1 MRYLSLIC
9 LGLVVFFAS
18 ACGASR
24 DSLSFDLASQP
35 TYYQDAKVQHGNPQV
50 IVSPTTQPN
59 RQLTALMVPFRLTQ
73 QSTEA
78 KQIGRD
84 VSRLFW
90 QVFLSEQIFPIIE
103 YDENAQP
110 YRADY
115 SQRQGVRKKAELV
128 IGGHITQYYSG
139 GAQGVSSL
147 SVTVEIWDL
156 ATGNLIWSVSQAASL
171 DPTGY
176 NDYIVM
182 GTRKRVPADPMWMI
196 STTAA
201 RDIARVVGAWSNP
214 DHYIDDGQ
222 NGEEREPSAF

>member
-1 MRYLSLIC
+1 MRYLFLIC
-9 LGLVVFFAS
+9 LGPLVLFTS
-18 ACGASR
+18 ACGVSR
-24 DSLSFDLASQP
+24 DSLYLDLASQP
-35 TYYQDAKVQHGNPQV
+35 VYYQDAKVQHGSPQV
-50 IVSPTTQPN
+50 IISPTTQPN

-90 QVFLSEQIFPIIE
+90 QVFLGEQIFPIIE
-103 YDENAQP
+103 YDENALP

-115 SQRQGVRKKAELV
+115 SQRQGVGKKAEIV
-128 IGGHITQYYSG
+128 IGGQITQYYSG

-147 SVTVEIWDL
+147 SVTLEIWDL

-182 GTRKRVPADPMWMI
+182 STRKRIPADPMWMI
-196 STTAA
+196 STTVA
-201 RDIARVVGAWSNP
+201 RDIAGIIGAWSNP
-214 DHYIDDGQ
+214 DHYIDDGKD
-222 NGEEREPSAF
+222 GEEEERPAF